1 MITWFKSISSGYL
14 WIAIGAFC
22 LIVLAYIGLLKY
34 QINSLKLDLAKSEAQ
49 TIILSND
56 LETQNKAI
64 ELQAKDT
71 ASKLA
76 LSAQLVKKQQD
87 ISLSRLGKIN
97 ALKAQLGNKE
107 LSCEQAVELSKGK
120 L

>member
-1 MITWFKSISSGYL
+1 MINWFKSISSGYI
-14 WIAIGAFC
+14 WIAIGVFC

-49 TIILSND
+49 TVILSND

-76 LSAQLVKKQQD
+76 LSAQLVKKQKA
-87 ISLSRLGKIN
+87 ISLARQDKITRLN
-97 ALKAQLGNKE
+97 AE
-107 LSCEQAVELSKGK
+107 IGK
-120 L
+120 LITCDEAVAIAKEFL